1 MKTIT
6 RLCHVY
12 SRRYPVAQG
21 RYHVPKAA
29 LMALLYRSV
38 ETGKTYL
45 LEVQTA
51 QAVES
56 DLDADSAIRDETRR
70 PIRSYKN
77 MKEYEKFVKG
87 RAALIALGLTSL
99 IAALAWSV
107 VIK

>member
-1 MKTIT
+1 MKTIP

-45 LEVQTA
+45 LEVQAA
-51 QAVES
+51 QAVEI
-56 DLDADSAIRDETRR
+56 DLYAGNVSCDESR
-70 PIRSYKN
+70 PRWLFTIW
-77 MKEYEKFVKG
+77 EGEF
-87 RAALIALGLTSL
+87 
-99 IAALAWSV
+99 
-107 VIK
+107 